1 MTGAPHHAPSIEL
14 VRGLHN
20 LRAGHRGCVLTMGKF
35 DGLHRGHQ
43 ALVERTA
50 AEARRL
56 GRPATVLS
64 FDPSPRE
71 FFRPQQALPRISTLR
86 DKLLGLAACGIDRLV
101 LAQFD
106 ASVARIP
113 PEEFLDRVL
122 VGQLGMRVIVVG
134 DDLRF
139 GRDRAGGIELL
150 RARAAT
156 LGYEVIALD
165 TIAMGG
171 ERCSSSAV
179 REALAATDFVRAERL
194 LGHPYRV
201 TGRVRRGLQLGRT
214 LDMPTANIA
223 VRKRLAIPL
232 GVYAV
237 RAQLGDRHWNGV
249 ASLGIRPTLNLTH
262 CLLETHLFD
271 TQVDLYGQLLQ
282 VEFCH
287 FLRGEQKFASLE
299 SLKHQMHL
307 DAVAA
312 RRLLET

>member
-1 MTGAPHHAPSIEL
+1 MTGALRIEL
-14 VRGLHN
+14 IRGLHN
-20 LRAGHRGCVLTMGKF
+20 LRAAHRGCVLTMGKF

-43 ALVERTA
+43 SLLERTA
-50 AEARRL
+50 VEASRL
-56 GRPATVLS
+56 GLPATVLS

-71 FFRPQQALPRISTLR
+71 YFRPQKALPRISTLR
-86 DKLLGLAACGIDRLV
+86 DELLGLAACGIERLV
-101 LAQFD
+101 LARFD
-106 ASVARIP
+106 ARIADLG
-113 PEEFLDRVL
+113 PEDFLERVL
-122 VGQLGMRVIVVG
+122 VGQLGMRAIIVG

-150 RARAAT
+150 RARGAA

-165 TIAMGG
+165 TVAMGG

-179 REALAATDFVRAERL
+179 REALAATDFPRAERL

-201 TGRVRRGLQLGRT
+201 TGRIRRGLRLGRT

-237 RAQLGDRHWNGV
+237 RARAAEKTWNGV
-249 ASLGIRPTLNLTH
+249 ASLGIRPTLNLQH

-271 TQVDLYGQLLQ
+271 AQVDLYGQLLQ
-282 VEFCH
+282 VEFCQ
-287 FLRGEQKFASLE
+287 FLRGEQKFDSLD